1 MSKRIRNM
9 FKRRPHEEL
18 DYENIVMDSLNL
30 PKYDRNKMEGVIERS
45 ITREAFMAIIVVFA
59 LIMLVYISKLA
70 FLQIVHGQE
79 YRDIAENNRLS
90 SEVIFNKRGII
101 YDRNGTELA
110 WNVFTDDRDFPL
122 RRYYEGPGLAHLL
135 GYVSYPQQ
143 DSSGKYFSTE
153 YTGISG
159 LEYAY
164 GDRLNGQL
172 GRKVREVDA
181 LGRTV
186 ASYAIEQPVPGENI
200 YLSIDSRLQ
209 EQLNRIL
216 ADYVE
221 EQGFVGAAG
230 VIMNAETGQMV
241 VMTSVPEYDNN
252 VLADGRDRATI
263 AGYNT
268 DTRLPF
274 LNRVSGG
281 SFAPGSIVKVF
292 IAAGLMDKNIVDPNY
307 KLFTDGTLE
316 VENQY
321 GGGYTVFRDA
331 RNNGYVNLYDAI
343 ARSSNIYF
351 MTFGGGFKEHRGLGI
366 NGMVDYLTRF
376 GLGEKTGIAEFREQS
391 GNVPSPEWKRETF
404 DAGWLLADTY
414 FTAIGQYAFLAN
426 PLQAAVATAA
436 IANGG
441 DVLVPKLEIKS
452 DREVRKELG
461 IADEDLQIVRDA
473 MRQTVLRGT
482 TQSLNQSFVEVAAK
496 SGTAE
501 RGVSNNLVN
510 SWAIGFWPYDDPQYV
525 FAVMAEQ
532 GPRDYDYSVSRVMTR
547 LLIWMEENEIEGYY

>member
-1 MSKRIRNM
+1 MTK
-9 FKRRPHEEL
+9 KRRKLLPSRRTEEL

-30 PKYDRNKMEGVIERS
+30 PRYDRNKMEGVIERS
-45 ITREAFMAIIVVFA
+45 ITREAFLAIVFVFVAIIA
-59 LIMLVYISKLA
+59 LYLVKLSM
-70 FLQIVHGQE
+70 LQIVHGAE

-101 YDRNGTELA
+101 YDRSGTELA
-110 WNVFTDDRDFPL
+110 WNVFTDERDFPL

-143 DSSGKYFSTE
+143 DSSGKYFSTQ

-209 EQLNRIL
+209 EQLHRIL
-216 ADYVE
+216 TDYIA
-221 EQGFVGAAG
+221 EQGFVGGAG
-230 VIMNAETGQMV
+230 VIMHAQTGQLV
-241 VMTSVPEYDNN
+241 AMTSAPEYDSN
-252 VLADGRDRATI
+252 VLADGTDRATI

-268 DTRLPF
+268 DKTLPF
-274 LNRVSGG
+274 LNRVTGG
-281 SFAPGSIVKVF
+281 TFAPGSIVKVF
-292 IAAGLMDKNIVDPNY
+292 IAAGLMDKDIVNPNY
-307 KLFTDGTLE
+307 KLYTDGTLE
-316 VENQY
+316 VPNQY
-321 GGGYTVFRDA
+321 GGGYTVFRDS
-331 RNNGYVNLYDAI
+331 RNNGSVNLYDAI

-351 MTFGGGFKEHRGLGI
+351 MTFGGGFAEHRGLGI
-366 NGMVDYLTRF
+366 SGMVDYLTRF

-426 PLQAAVATAA
+426 PLQAAVGTAA

-452 DREVRKELG
+452 ETEVRKQVG
-461 IADEDLQIVRDA
+461 IADADLQIVRDA

-482 TQSLNQSFVEVAAK
+482 TQSLNLPFVEVAAK

-501 RGVSNNLVN
+501 RGVGNNLVN
-510 SWAIGFWPYDDPQYV
+510 SWAIGFWPYEDPEYV

-532 GPRDYDYSVSRVMTR
+532 GPRNYDYSVSRVMTR
-547 LLIWMEENEIEGYY
+547 LLVWMEENNIEGYY